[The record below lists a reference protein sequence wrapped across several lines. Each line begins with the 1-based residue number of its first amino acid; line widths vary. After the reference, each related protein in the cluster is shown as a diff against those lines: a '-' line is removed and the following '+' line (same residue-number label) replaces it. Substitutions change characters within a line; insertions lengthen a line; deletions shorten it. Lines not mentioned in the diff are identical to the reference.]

1 MKQDLKIQGLSK
13 LGHYLQQ
20 FLQKSEIRKRA
31 CAVYKCYLKIGESHD
46 IK

>member
-20 FLQKSEIRKRA
+20 FYKNQKLIILMMRKN
-31 CAVYKCYLKIGESHD
+31 
-46 IK
+46 

>member
-20 FLQKSEIRKRA
+20 FLQKSEID
-31 CAVYKCYLKIGESHD
+31 YTHD
-46 IK
+46 EQELAALMRRRR